1 MPFRVL
7 AGGAWLLT
15 FGVFI
20 YRRRGKRHL
29 PLISAKCL
37 RMEDDLLQIGEFALD
52 GGDILFVLLHGGA

>member
-1 MPFRVL
+1 M
-7 AGGAWLLT
+7 T

-29 PLISAKCL
+29 PSISAKCL
-37 RMEDDLLQIGEFALD
+37 RMEDGLLQIGEFALD